1 MSRRLSLVSFDAVRT
16 LIKPGDGGVGAQY
29 AAAAEKLAGWR
40 LDPDALQISFLEQ
53 FKRQR
58 KSFPNYGFD
67 RGMTERQWWT
77 EVVANTFR
85 FASSSSRDSNSSNDR
100 DVSDDDDEA
109 ILGRLASH
117 LFDNFEWEL
126 YPHASRLL
134 RHLKERRGLKLCVV
148 SNSDDRLEAAL
159 RTLGIAEYFDLILTS
174 RGAGVEKP
182 EAEIFRRVLRH
193 FGGDDDDALRPEE
206 ALHVGD
212 DAVCD
217 FDAARRLGMKAL
229 LVDHR
234 RRTMKDD
241 HVCYDLIEL
250 KDKIEEMI

>member
-1 MSRRLSLVSFDAVRT
+1 MSRRLSLVCFDAFGT
-16 LIKPGDGGVGAQY
+16 LIKPGAGGAGAQY
-29 AAAAEKLAGWR
+29 ASAAQKLAGWH
-40 LDPDALQISFLEQ
+40 LDPNALQTSLLEE

-58 KSFPNYGFD
+58 KSFPNYGLD
-67 RGMTERQWWT
+67 QGMTERQWWK

-85 FASSSSRDSNSSNDR
+85 CVLTSRDSNSSNDR
-100 DVSDDDDEA
+100 DFDYDEDV
-109 ILGRLASH
+109 LDRLASH
-117 LFDNFEWEL
+117 LFDNFDWEL
-126 YPHASRLL
+126 YPHAPQLL
-134 RHLKERRGLKLCVV
+134 RHLKETRGLKLCVV

-159 RTLGIAEYFDLILTS
+159 RSQGISDYFDLILTS

-182 EAEIFRRVLRH
+182 EAEIFRRVFRH
-193 FGGDDDDALRPEE
+193 FGSDAEHACLRPEE

-229 LVDHR
+229 LMDYR
-234 RRTMKDD
+234 RRTLKDD

-250 KDKIEEMI
+250 KDKIDEII

>member
-16 LIKPGDGGVGAQY
+16 LIKPGGGGVGAQY
-29 AAAAEKLAGWR
+29 AAAAEKLAGWH
-40 LDPDALQISFLEQ
+40 LDPDALQTSFLEQ
-53 FKRQR
+53 FKHQR

-85 FASSSSRDSNSSNDR
+85 FAAASRDSNSSNDR
-100 DVSDDDDEA
+100 DVYDDDDGA

-126 YPHASRLL
+126 YPDASRLL
-134 RHLKERRGLKLCVV
+134 RHLKEERGLKLCVI

-159 RTLGIAEYFDLILTS
+159 RTQGIAEYFDLILTS

-193 FGGDDDDALRPEE
+193 CGGGDALRPEE

-217 FDAARRLGMKAL
+217 YDAARRLGMKAL

-234 RRTMKDD
+234 RRTFKDD

>member
-1 MSRRLSLVSFDAVRT
+1 MSRRLSLVSFDAFGT
-16 LIKPGDGGVGAQY
+16 LIKPGGGGAGAQY
-29 AAAAEKLAGWR
+29 ASAAEKLAGWH
-40 LDPDALQISFLEQ
+40 LDADALQTSLLVE

-67 RGMTERQWWT
+67 RGMTERQWWK

-85 FASSSSRDSNSSNDR
+85 CVASRDSNSSNDM
-100 DVSDDDDEA
+100 DVNDDDDD
-109 ILGRLASH
+109 LLDRLSSH

-126 YPHASRLL
+126 YPHAPQLL
-134 RHLKERRGLKLCVV
+134 RHLKETRGLKLYVV

-159 RTLGIAEYFDLILTS
+159 RAQGIADYFDLILTS

-182 EAEIFRRVLRH
+182 EAEIFRRALRH
-193 FGGDDDDALRPEE
+193 FGGDAEDAALRPEE

-212 DAVCD
+212 DSVCD

-234 RRTMKDD
+234 RRTLKDD

-250 KDKIEEMI
+250 KDKIDEMI